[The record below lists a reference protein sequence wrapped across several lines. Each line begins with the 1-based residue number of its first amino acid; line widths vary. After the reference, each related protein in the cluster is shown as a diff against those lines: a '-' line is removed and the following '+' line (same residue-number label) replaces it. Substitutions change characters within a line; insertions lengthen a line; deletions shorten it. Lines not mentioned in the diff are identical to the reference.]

1 MKNKSKA
8 WIDKKAPKHL
18 KSNVLSGALYIHT
31 SKDKQEQVERTVQ
44 VLNKIGKELTS
55 YATALVHL
63 PELMELVR
71 DSKEFKEF
79 RDKLHS
85 STVH

>member
-1 MKNKSKA
+1 MKDSKG
-8 WIDKKAPKHL
+8 WIDKRAPKHL

-44 VLNKIGKELTS
+44 VLNKIGAELTS
-55 YATALVHL
+55 YATALVYL
-63 PELMELVR
+63 PQLMELVR
-71 DSKEFKEF
+71 DSRKFKEF
-79 RDKLHS
+79 EDKSQS